1 MVKILHINT
10 FDIEGGAARAAYR
23 LHRALLAEN
32 VDSQMFV
39 QFKSS
44 DDFTVLT
51 FDGKLER
58 LIARFRPFLDSLP
71 VRWYKNRTQTVFS
84 SNILPF
90 SQIPKYI
97 NAINPDIVHI
107 HWINGG
113 MLSVSDLAKINKPI
127 IWSLHDMWA
136 FTGGEHYDEGQK
148 NYLDKAGNS
157 KVLNSNKNV
166 DLSTFI
172 WKVKQKIYSK
182 IDNLYING
190 LSKWL
195 YNESKSSSLL
205 KDKRH
210 FQLPNLIDTEQYSPI
225 DKKLA
230 RKILDLSTHKKIVLF
245 GAMGATSDPRKGF
258 KELNQALFQLNDN
271 DIELVVFGSSEPKNP
286 PKFNQKVHYLG
297 QLHDDISLKIL
308 YNAVDVMVVPS
319 LQENLSNAIMESL
332 ACGTPVVA
340 FDVGGNSD
348 LIDHK
353 NNGYLAKPYDTQDLA
368 QGINWVLHNNQYQ
381 QLCDNA
387 RTKVLTTFDSHIVAQ
402 QYIKLYQEILLQ

>member
-1 MVKILHINT
+1 MKILHINT
-10 FDIEGGAARAAYR
+10 YDIQGGAARAVYR

-51 FDGKLER
+51 FDGRFKKF
-58 LIARFRPFLDSLP
+58 IARLRLFFDTLP
-71 VRWYKNRTQTVFS
+71 IRYYKNRDQVFFS
-84 SNILPF
+84 TGFLPC
-90 SQIPKYI
+90 SDIATYI
-97 NAINPDIVHI
+97 KKINPDIVHL
-107 HWINGG
+107 HWVADG
-113 MLSVSDLAKINKPI
+113 MLSINDLLKINKPI
-127 IWSLHDMWA
+127 VWSMHDNVL
-136 FTGGEHYDEGQK
+136 FTGGCHIKWECEKYKQHCE
-148 NYLDKAGNS
+148 S
-157 KVLNSNKNV
+157 CPRLNSHQKKDISYYV
-166 DLSTFI
+166 FERKK
-172 WKVKQKIYSK
+172 KVFSRKKSMK
-182 IDNLYING
+182 VVG
-190 LSKWL
+190 LSNWIANCARQSEL
-195 YNESKSSSLL
+195 LSKF
-205 KDKRH
+205 DIVC
-210 FQLPNLIDTEQYSPI
+210 LPNLIDVQAYHPLDKILAKQMLSLSVK
-225 DKKLA
+225 KKL
-230 RKILDLSTHKKIVLF
+230 VLF
-245 GAMGATSDPRKGF
+245 GAMSATSDINKGF
-258 KELNQALFQLNDN
+258 GQLFEALGDVDDVEL
-271 DIELVVFGSSEPKNP
+271 IIFGSSEPKNP